1 MRRYHIHII
10 FLRCNMIF
18 DIHINNFK
26 RKSWYV
32 AGKHMTKNPSYITY
46 GRVVSRERF
55 CIALMMVALNVL
67 DVFCKWFEKWI
78 FAGASDQE
86 YLDYMWAWVCSRQC
100 QESHYLSSALR
111 DQVRRICIKN
121 HVDKCMSDLDYYSWK
136 EDPDVWMRACTNP
149 DRNNFYEYILFYVD
163 NVLCINNNPRE
174 AIARIYKLFPMQP
187 DLIEKP
193 DMYLGAKVYGM
204 VLPNGVI
211 AWELSARKYS
221 Q

>member
-1 MRRYHIHII
+1 
-10 FLRCNMIF
+10 
-18 DIHINNFK
+18 
-26 RKSWYV
+26 
-32 AGKHMTKNPSYITY
+32 
-46 GRVVSRERF
+46 
-55 CIALMMVALNVL
+55 
-67 DVFCKWFEKWI
+67 
-78 FAGASDQE
+78 
-86 YLDYMWAWVCSRQC
+86 
-100 QESHYLSSALR
+100 
-111 DQVRRICIKN
+111 
-121 HVDKCMSDLDYYSWK
+121 
-136 EDPDVWMRACTNP
+136 MRACTNP